1 MSAAAGK
8 PAKTGLQAGI
18 RRFSIGEKRPIEL
31 TVLKDGTIRMRE
43 AGRRH
48 VYVTSV
54 AAVYFSAVRSETL
67 TDIRQRQRRA
77 ALLSKAGSGVGR

>member
-1 MSAAAGK
+1 MSAAAAK
-8 PAKTGLQAGI
+8 AAKTGV
-18 RRFSIGEKRPIEL
+18 RRFQIGEKRPLEL

-48 VYVTSV
+48 VYVTTV
-54 AAVYFSAVRSETL
+54 ANVYFAAVRSETL

-77 ALLSKAGSGVGR
+77 VLLSKAGSGVRR